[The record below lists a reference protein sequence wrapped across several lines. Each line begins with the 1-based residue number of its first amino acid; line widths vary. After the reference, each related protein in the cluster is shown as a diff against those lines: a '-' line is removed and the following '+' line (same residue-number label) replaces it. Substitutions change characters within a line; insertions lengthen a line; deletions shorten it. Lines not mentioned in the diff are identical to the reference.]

1 MERDI
6 REKFLC
12 KWIKIKIKILRN
24 KKVIVTRSFG
34 TDISDIFEPTKLN
47 PKELPE
53 LPGDISAD
61 TFKTPIYN
69 PLV

>member
-6 REKFLC
+6 LEKFLC
-12 KWIKIKIKILRN
+12 EWIKRKTEILRN

-34 TDISDIFEPTKLN
+34 IDISDISELTKLN
-47 PKELPE
+47 SKELPGNT
-53 LPGDISAD
+53 PTD
-61 TFKTPIYN
+61 TFKAPIYN

>member
-1 MERDI
+1 MEYDI

-12 KWIKIKIKILRN
+12 EWIKRKTEILRN

-34 TDISDIFEPTKLN
+34 TDISDISELTKLN
-47 PKELPE
+47 PKELPI
-53 LPGDISAD
+53 DTSAD
-61 TFKTPIYN
+61 TFKAPIYN